1 MSKFCH
7 LHLHTQYSLLD
18 GFAKIDKLMDR
29 AKELNMDSVAITDH
43 GVMFGAVD
51 FYKTAKKKGVKPI
64 IGCEVYVSFRS
75 RFDRENIDKKSYH
88 LILLAKDNLGYQNLI
103 KIVSTGF
110 VEGFYYKPR
119 VDYEILEKYSEGII
133 ALSACLAGEI
143 PQRLMEGKY
152 EDAKKA
158 AIRLNNLFGQD
169 NFYLELQ
176 DHNIPEQAKVNM
188 YIQKLSK
195 ETGIPMVATND
206 VHYLEKDD
214 WKTHEIL
221 MCIQTGKTLQD
232 EHRMEFQT
240 NEFYL
245 KSPEEMEDLFKGYNG
260 ALENTVK
267 IAERCNVSF
276 DFDTIH
282 LPEYKLEEAKS
293 PSEFL
298 RELCYNGLKKRY
310 PNPSQEILDR
320 LEFELNV
327 IEKMGYVAYFL
338 IVWDFIYFAKSND
351 IMVGPGRGSAA
362 GSIVAYTLEIT
373 DVDPM
378 EYSLLFERFL
388 NPDRISMPD
397 VDIDFC
403 YEKRELVI
411 DYVKRKYGED
421 HVAQIITFGTL
432 GARASI
438 RDVGR
443 VLGISYQDVDKVAK
457 EIPFA
462 IGMTID
468 KALDTNPNLKKIY
481 TSSEQIKELIDISRN
496 VEGLPRHAST
506 HAAGVVISKA
516 PVDNYVPLYMHQN
529 SVTTQFPMTTL
540 EELGLLKM
548 DFLGLRTLT
557 VIQDSIKLIKENHD
571 IVIDFSKIKYDDN
584 SVYETISNGNTLG
597 IFQLES
603 AGMRQ
608 FLKELKPDTFEEI
621 IAGISL
627 YRPGPMESIPVYIK
641 NKNNHDEV
649 EYIHEKLK
657 PILEVTNGILVYQEQ
672 VMQVV
677 RELAGYSYARADLVR
692 KAMSKKKMSVME
704 EEREYFVNGKLDSDG
719 NIEIQGCIR
728 NGISKEAANEIY
740 DNMIDFAKYAFNK
753 SHAACYAVLAYQTA
767 YLKTHYKVEFMTALM
782 TSVMGNT
789 DKVVQYIRECDELGI
804 EVLPPDV
811 NKSVRIFSVENGNI
825 RFAMSAIKNVGE
837 NAVDTIVEERR
848 KHGSYKS
855 LQNFIKR
862 VSGQDINKR
871 LVESLFKAG
880 AFDSINSNRAML
892 IANFEKLW
900 DSTNNERKNNIAG
913 QVSLFDTVEELD
925 ESVEMTEVLDFN
937 QRERLSMEKEV
948 LGLYI
953 TGHPLKDYTEKLK
966 RLASHNTAMLKE
978 MQENYEQYQYEDNS
992 MVIVGGII
1000 ADKVYKTT
1008 RTKEM
1013 MAFLTLEDEFGSLE
1027 VIVFPKVLNAFS
1039 NLVNEDE
1046 VVTVKGR
1053 LQLKEDEMPKII
1065 AMEIKPLDYESLDN
1079 NISKK
1084 IYLRIPSIGSP
1095 IIKAIEKIIIQN
1107 PGNDE
1112 VIYFDDLKKKPFS
1125 SERYNK
1131 MLYTEEV
1138 RQELIK
1144 LIGNDNIVV
1153 K

>member
-1 MSKFCH
+1 M
-7 LHLHTQYSLLD
+7 
-18 GFAKIDKLMDR
+18 DKV
-29 AKELNMDSVAITDH
+29 KELGMDSVAITDH
-43 GVMFGAVD
+43 GVMFGVID
-51 FYKTAKKKGVKPI
+51 FYKTAKQKGVKPI

-88 LILLAKDNLGYQNLI
+88 LILLAKDNVGYQNLI
-103 KIVSTGF
+103 KIVSLGF

-119 VDYEILEKYSEGII
+119 VDYDVLEKYSEGII

-152 EDAKKA
+152 DEAKKA
-158 AIRLNNLFGQD
+158 AQKFNKMFGQD

-195 ETGIPMVATND
+195 ETGIPMAATND

-245 KSPEEMEDLFKGYNG
+245 KSPDEMEDLFKGYEG

-267 IAERCNVSF
+267 IAQRCDVSF

-282 LPEYKLEEAKS
+282 LPEYKVEGSKT

-298 RELCYNGLKKRY
+298 RELCYKGFKKRY
-310 PNPSQEILDR
+310 KNPSQEIIDR
-320 LEFELNV
+320 LEFELGV

-338 IVWDFIYFAKSND
+338 IVWDFIYFAKNND

-373 DVDPM
+373 DVDPI

-411 DYVKRKYGED
+411 DYVKQKYGED

-468 KALDTNPNLKKIY
+468 KALDTNPNLKKLY

-529 SVTTQFPMTTL
+529 SITTQFPMTTL

-557 VIQDSIKLIKENHD
+557 VIQNAIKLISENHNKD
-571 IVIDFSKIKYDDN
+571 IDFSSMKYDDAK
-584 SVYETISNGNTLG
+584 VYEMISNGDTLG

-608 FLKELKPDTFEEI
+608 FLKELKPDDFEEI

-641 NKNNHDEV
+641 NKNNPDEIG
-649 EYIHEKLK
+649 YIHEKLR
-657 PILEVTNGILVYQEQ
+657 PILDVTNGILVYQEQ

-692 KAMSKKKMSVME
+692 KAMSKKT
-704 EEREYFVNGKLDSDG
+704 D
-719 NIEIQGCIR
+719 R
-728 NGISKEAANEIY
+728 NCHFGF
-740 DNMIDFAKYAFNK
+740 FA
-753 SHAACYAVLAYQTA
+753 
-767 YLKTHYKVEFMTALM
+767 
-782 TSVMGNT
+782 
-789 DKVVQYIRECDELGI
+789 
-804 EVLPPDV
+804 
-811 NKSVRIFSVENGNI
+811 
-825 RFAMSAIKNVGE
+825 
-837 NAVDTIVEERR
+837 
-848 KHGSYKS
+848 
-855 LQNFIKR
+855 
-862 VSGQDINKR
+862 VSGQ
-871 LVESLFKAG
+871 
-880 AFDSINSNRAML
+880 NS
-892 IANFEKLW
+892 
-900 DSTNNERKNNIAG
+900 
-913 QVSLFDTVEELD
+913 
-925 ESVEMTEVLDFN
+925 
-937 QRERLSMEKEV
+937 
-948 LGLYI
+948 
-953 TGHPLKDYTEKLK
+953 
-966 RLASHNTAMLKE
+966 
-978 MQENYEQYQYEDNS
+978 
-992 MVIVGGII
+992 
-1000 ADKVYKTT
+1000 
-1008 RTKEM
+1008 
-1013 MAFLTLEDEFGSLE
+1013 
-1027 VIVFPKVLNAFS
+1027 VFPPNYDCFR
-1039 NLVNEDE
+1039 
-1046 VVTVKGR
+1046 T
-1053 LQLKEDEMPKII
+1053 P
-1065 AMEIKPLDYESLDN
+1065 N
-1079 NISKK
+1079 N
-1084 IYLRIPSIGSP
+1084 
-1095 IIKAIEKIIIQN
+1095 
-1107 PGNDE
+1107 
-1112 VIYFDDLKKKPFS
+1112 
-1125 SERYNK
+1125 
-1131 MLYTEEV
+1131 
-1138 RQELIK
+1138 
-1144 LIGNDNIVV
+1144 
-1153 K
+1153 

>member
-18 GFAKIDKLMDR
+18 GFAKTDKLMDR
-29 AKELNMDSVAITDH
+29 VKELGMDSVAITDH
-43 GVMFGAVD
+43 GVMFGEVD
-51 FYKTAKKKGVKPI
+51 FYKKAKSKGVRPI

-75 RFDRENIDKKSYH
+75 RHDKENIDKRSYH
-88 LILLAKDNLGYQNLI
+88 LILLAKDNVGYQNLI
-103 KIVSTGF
+103 KLVSTGF

-119 VDYEILEKYSEGII
+119 VDYEILERHSEGII

-152 EDAKKA
+152 QEAKA
-158 AIRLNNLFGQD
+158 AAQRLEKVFGKD

-176 DHNIPEQAKVNM
+176 DHEIPEQAKVNM
-188 YIQKLSK
+188 YIQKMSK

-206 VHYLEKDD
+206 VHYLERED

-232 EHRMEFQT
+232 EHRMEFKT
-240 NEFYL
+240 TEFYL
-245 KSPEEMEDLFKGYNG
+245 KSPEEMEDLFKGYEG
-260 ALENTVK
+260 AIENTMK
-267 IAERCNVSF
+267 IAKRCSVEF

-282 LPEYKLEEAKS
+282 LPEYKVEEGKT
-293 PSEFL
+293 PSGFL
-298 RELCYNGLKKRY
+298 RELCYKGLEKRY
-310 PNPSQEILDR
+310 KNPTKEVLDR
-320 LEFELNV
+320 LEFELGV

-373 DVDPM
+373 DVDPI

-388 NPDRISMPD
+388 NPERISMPD

-403 YEKRELVI
+403 YEKREKVI
-411 DYVKRKYGED
+411 EYVKQKYHDD

-443 VLGISYQDVDKVAK
+443 VLGVSYQEVDKVAK

-468 KALDTNPNLKKIY
+468 KALEVNSGLKKLY
-481 TSSEQIKELIDISRN
+481 NSSTEIKELIDIARN

-506 HAAGVVISKA
+506 HAAGVVISKE
-516 PVDNYVPLYMHQN
+516 PVDTYVPLYMHQN
-529 SVTTQFPMTTL
+529 SITTQFPMTTL

-557 VIQDSIKLIKENHD
+557 VIQNTVKLVKANYD
-571 IVIDFSKIKYDDN
+571 IDIELSGMKYDDPG
-584 SVYETISNGNTLG
+584 VYENLSSANTLG
-597 IFQLES
+597 VFQLES

-608 FLKELKPDTFEEI
+608 FLKELKPDDFEEI

-641 NKNNHDEV
+641 NKNNPSEIS
-649 EYIHEKLK
+649 YLHETLK

-677 RELAGYSYARADLVR
+677 RVLGGYSYARADLVR

-704 EEREYFVNGKLDSDG
+704 EEREYFVNGKLDKDG
-719 NIEIQGCIR
+719 NIEITGCIR
-728 NGISKEAANEIY
+728 NGISNEVANKIY

-753 SHAACYAVLAYQTA
+753 SHAACYAVLAYQTS

-782 TSVMGNT
+782 TSIMGNT
-789 DKVVQYIRECDELGI
+789 DKVVLYIKECNDLGI

-811 NKSVRIFSVENGNI
+811 NRSFRTFSVENGNI

-837 NAVDTIVEERR
+837 AAVETIVRER
-848 KHGSYKS
+848 KNNGEFTS

-871 LVESLFKAG
+871 LVDSLFKAG
-880 AFDSINSNRAML
+880 AFDSININRATLM
-892 IANFEKLW
+892 ANFEKIW
-900 DSTNNERKNNIAG
+900 ESTNNERKNNIEG
-913 QVSLFDTVEELD
+913 QVSLFDSVKELESKVEII
-925 ESVEMTEVLDFN
+925 EVADFGT
-937 QRERLSMEKEV
+937 RERLAMEKEV

-953 TGHPLKDYTEKLK
+953 TGHPLKDYSERLK
-966 RLASHNTAMLKE
+966 RIASHNTLMFKE

-992 MVIVGGII
+992 MVIIGGLI
-1000 ADKVYKTT
+1000 ADKTYKTT
-1008 RTKEM
+1008 RSKDM
-1013 MAFLTLEDEFGSLE
+1013 MVFLTLEDEFGTLE
-1027 VIVFPKVLNAFS
+1027 VVVFPKILNACKTS
-1039 NLVNEDE
+1039 LNKDDVIII
-1046 VVTVKGR
+1046 KGR
-1053 LQLKEDEMPKII
+1053 LQLKEDDVAKII
-1065 AMEIKPLDYESLDN
+1065 AMEIDDLDN
-1079 NISKK
+1079 RLDPKT
-1084 IYLRIPSIGSP
+1084 IYVRVETMDAPVVRE
-1095 IIKAIEKIIIQN
+1095 IEKIVVKN
-1107 PGNDE
+1107 PGKNE
-1112 VIYFDDLKKKPFS
+1112 IKYFDS
-1125 SERYNK
+1125 SSNKSFVSNRYSKIEYN
-1131 MLYTEEV
+1131 EEV
-1138 RQELIK
+1138 LSELK
-1144 LIGNDNIVV
+1144 NLIGKENLVV

>member
-1 MSKFCH
+1 MSRFCH

-18 GFAKIDKLMDR
+18 GFSKIENLMDKV
-29 AKELNMDSVAITDH
+29 KELGMDSVAITDH
-43 GVMFGAVD
+43 GVMFGVVD
-51 FYKTAKKKGVKPI
+51 FYKKAKKKGINPI

-75 RFDRENIDKKSYH
+75 RHDRENIDKKSYH
-88 LILLAKDNLGYQNLI
+88 LILLAENNEGYQNLI
-103 KIVSTGF
+103 KIVSAGF

-119 VDYEILEKYSEGII
+119 VDYEILKKYSKGII

-152 EDAKKA
+152 PEAKLA
-158 AIRLNNLFGQD
+158 AERLSELFGRD

-176 DHNIPEQAKVNM
+176 DHDIPEQARVNM
-188 YIQKLSK
+188 YIQKLSR

-206 VHYLEKDD
+206 VHYLTKED

-232 EHRMEFQT
+232 EHRMEFKT

-245 KSPEEMEDLFKGYNG
+245 KSPDEMEDLFKGYEG

-267 IAERCNVSF
+267 IAQRCRVDF

-282 LPEYKLEEAKS
+282 LPEYKVEDGKT

-298 RELCYNGLKKRY
+298 RELCYKGLKKRY
-310 PNPSQEILDR
+310 PQPSQEVIDR
-320 LEFELNV
+320 LEFELGV

-338 IVWDFIYFAKSND
+338 IVWDFIYYAKSND

-373 DVDPM
+373 DVDPI

-403 YEKRELVI
+403 YEKREQVI
-411 DYVKRKYGED
+411 DYVKQKYHDD

-443 VLGISYQDVDKVAK
+443 VLGVSYQDVDKVAK

-462 IGMTID
+462 IGMTIE
-468 KALDTNPNLKKIY
+468 KALEVNPNLRKLY
-481 TSSEQIKELIDISRN
+481 ESSSEIKELIDISKS

-506 HAAGVVISKA
+506 HAAGVVISKDS
-516 PVDNYVPLYMHQN
+516 VDSYVPLYMHQN

-557 VIQDSIKLIKENHD
+557 VIQDSLKMIKANHGRD
-571 IVIDFSKIKYDDN
+571 IVFSEMKYDDPL
-584 SVYETISNGNTLG
+584 VYENLSAANTLG
-597 IFQLES
+597 VFQLES
-603 AGMRQ
+603 GGMRQ
-608 FLKELKPDTFEEI
+608 FLKELRPDDFEEI

-627 YRPGPMESIPVYIK
+627 YRPGPMESIPLYIK
-641 NKNNHDEV
+641 NKNNPDQI
-649 EYIHEKLK
+649 EYIHEKLR

-677 RELAGYSYARADLVR
+677 RELGGYSYARADLVR
-692 KAMSKKKMSVME
+692 KAMSKKKMDVME
-704 EEREYFVNGKLDSDG
+704 EEREYFVNGKLDSEG
-719 NIEIQGCIR
+719 NVEISGCVR
-728 NGISKEAANEIY
+728 NGIPASSANKIY

-753 SHAACYAVLAYQTA
+753 SHAACYAVLAYQTS

-782 TSVMGNT
+782 TSIMGNT
-789 DKVVQYIRECDELGI
+789 DKVVQYIKECNELGI
-804 EVLPPDV
+804 QVLPPDV
-811 NKSVRIFSVENGNI
+811 NRSMKAFSVENGNI

-837 NAVDTIVEERR
+837 NAVETIVSERE
-848 KHGSYKS
+848 KGGEFTS
-855 LQNFIKR
+855 LQNFVKR
-862 VSGQDINKR
+862 VSGQDVNKR

-880 AFDSINSNRAML
+880 AFDSVNPNRATLM
-892 IANFEKLW
+892 ANFEKIW
-900 DSTNNERKNNIAG
+900 DSTNNERRNNIEG
-913 QVSLFDTVEELD
+913 QVSLFDSMQEPSSTVD
-925 ESVEMTEVLDFN
+925 IVEVADFGTKD
-937 QRERLSMEKEV
+937 RLAMEKEV

-953 TGHPLKDYTEKLK
+953 SGHPLSDYTEKLK
-966 RLASHNTAMLKE
+966 RIASHNTLMFKE
-978 MQENYEQYQYEDNS
+978 MQEDYEQYQYEDNS
-992 MVIVGGII
+992 MVVVGGLISE
-1000 ADKVYKTT
+1000 KTYKTT
-1008 RTKEM
+1008 KTKEM
-1013 MAFLTLEDEFGSLE
+1013 MLFMTLEDEYGTVE
-1027 VIVFPKVLNAFS
+1027 VVVFPKVLNSCAAS
-1039 NLVNEDE
+1039 LEKDS

-1053 LQLKEDEMPKII
+1053 LQLKEDDEAKII
-1065 AMEIKPLDYESLDN
+1065 AMKIESLSESRESRTLYLRVNSIDDPVVREIEKVVIKN
-1079 NISKK
+1079 PGGDSVKFFDASSKK
-1084 IYLRIPSIGSP
+1084 SF
-1095 IIKAIEKIIIQN
+1095 
-1107 PGNDE
+1107 
-1112 VIYFDDLKKKPFS
+1112 V
-1125 SERYNK
+1125 SERYS
-1131 MLYTEEV
+1131 YISYSEDIAD
-1138 RQELIK
+1138 QISG
-1144 LIGNDNIVV
+1144 LIGRDNVV
-1153 K
+1153 LK

>member
-7 LHLHTQYSLLD
+7 LHLHSQYSLLD
-18 GFAKIDKLMDR
+18 GFSKIDKLMDR
-29 AKELNMDSVAITDH
+29 VKELGMDSVAITDH
-43 GVMFGAVD
+43 GVMFGVID
-51 FYKTAKKKGVKPI
+51 FYKTAQKKGVKPI

-88 LILLAKDNLGYQNLI
+88 LILLAKDNVGYQNLI
-103 KIVSTGF
+103 KIVSLGF

-119 VDYEILEKYSEGII
+119 VDYDVLERYSEGII

-152 EDAKKA
+152 DEAKKA
-158 AIRLNNLFGQD
+158 AQKFNKMFGQD

-195 ETGIPMVATND
+195 ETGIPMAATND

-245 KSPEEMEDLFKGYNG
+245 KSPEEMEDLFKGYEG

-267 IAERCNVSF
+267 IAQRCDVSF

-282 LPEYKLEEAKS
+282 LPEYKVEGSKT

-298 RELCYNGLKKRY
+298 RELCYKGFKKRY
-310 PNPSQEILDR
+310 TNPSQEIIDR
-320 LEFELNV
+320 LEFELGV

-373 DVDPM
+373 DVDPI

-411 DYVKRKYGED
+411 DYVKQKYGED

-468 KALDTNPNLKKIY
+468 KALDTNPNLKKLY

-529 SVTTQFPMTTL
+529 SITTQFPMTTL

-557 VIQDSIKLIKENHD
+557 VIQNAIKLISENHNKD
-571 IVIDFSKIKYDDN
+571 IDFSSMKYDDAK
-584 SVYETISNGNTLG
+584 VYEMISNGDTLG

-608 FLKELKPDTFEEI
+608 FLKELKPDDFEEI

-641 NKNNHDEV
+641 NKNNPDEIV
-649 EYIHEKLK
+649 YIHEKLRS
-657 PILEVTNGILVYQEQ
+657 ILDVTNGILVYQEQ

-704 EEREYFVNGKLDSDG
+704 EEREYFVNGKLDSAG
-719 NIEIQGCIR
+719 NIEIQGCVR
-728 NGISKEAANEIY
+728 NGISKEAANQIY

-789 DKVVQYIRECDELGI
+789 DKVVQYIRECSDLDI
-804 EVLPPDV
+804 EVLAPDV
-811 NKSVRIFSVENGNI
+811 NSSIRTFSVENGNI

-837 NAVDTIVEERR
+837 NAVDFIVGERK
-848 KHGSYKS
+848 KHGKYKS

-862 VSGQDINKR
+862 VSGQDVNKR

-892 IANFEKLW
+892 MANFEKIW

-913 QVSLFDTVEELD
+913 QVSLFDTVEEMD
-925 ESVEMTEVLDFN
+925 ETIDMTVVSDFN
-937 QRERLSMEKEV
+937 QRERLAMEKEV

-953 TGHPLKDYTEKLK
+953 TGHPLKDYAEKLK
-966 RLASHNTAMLKE
+966 RVASHNTIMLKE

-1000 ADKVYKTT
+1000 SEKVYKTT

-1013 MAFLTLEDEFGSLE
+1013 MAFITLEDEYGTIE
-1027 VIVFPKVLNAFS
+1027 TIVFPKVLNAFS

-1053 LQLKEDEMPKII
+1053 LQLKEDDMPKII
-1065 AMEIKPLDYESLDN
+1065 AMEIKRLDEN
-1079 NISKK
+1079 VIPRK
-1084 IYLRIPSIGSP
+1084 IYLKIPSMDSFEL
-1095 IIKAIEKIIIQN
+1095 KSIEKIIVNN

-1112 VIYFDDLKKKPFS
+1112 VIYFDASKRKSFI
-1125 SERYNK
+1125 SEKYNK
-1131 MLYTEEV
+1131 LFFTEEV
-1138 RQELIK
+1138 SQAIIN
-1144 LIGNDNIVV
+1144 LIGKDNIVV

>member
-18 GFAKIDKLMDR
+18 GFSKIDKLMDKV
-29 AKELNMDSVAITDH
+29 KELNMDSVAITDH
-43 GVMFGAVD
+43 GVMFGAID

-88 LILLAKDNLGYQNLI
+88 LILLAKDNIGYQNLI
-103 KIVSTGF
+103 KIVSLGF

-119 VDYEILEKYSEGII
+119 VDFEVLEKYSEGII

-143 PQRLMEGKY
+143 PQRLMEGRY
-152 EDAKKA
+152 EEAKLA
-158 AIRLNNLFGQD
+158 ALKLNNIFGAE

-188 YIQKLSK
+188 YIQKLSR

-267 IAERCNVSF
+267 IADACNVTF

-282 LPEYKLEEAKS
+282 LPEYKVEEDKT
-293 PSEFL
+293 PSEYL
-298 RELCYNGLKKRY
+298 RELCYKGLKKRFKE
-310 PNPSQEILDR
+310 PSQEVIDR

-373 DVDPM
+373 DVNPI

-462 IGMTID
+462 LGMTID
-468 KALDTNPNLKKIY
+468 KALDTNPNLKKLY
-481 TSSEQIKELIDISRN
+481 LANEQIRELIDISRN

-529 SVTTQFPMTTL
+529 SITTQFPMTTL

-557 VIQDSIKLIKENHD
+557 VIQDTIKLVKENHNID
-571 IVIDFSKIKYDDN
+571 IDFSNVKYDDKK
-584 SVYETISNGNTLG
+584 VYETISNGDTLG

-608 FLKELKPDTFEEI
+608 FLKELKPDDFEEI

-641 NKNNHDEV
+641 NKNNPDHIV
-649 EYIHEKLK
+649 YVHEKLK
-657 PILEVTNGILVYQEQ
+657 PILDVTNGILVYQEQ

-704 EEREYFVNGKLDSDG
+704 EEREYFVNGKLDNEG
-719 NIEIQGCIR
+719 NIEIQGCVR
-728 NGISKEAANEIY
+728 NGISKDAANEIY

-767 YLKTHYKVEFMTALM
+767 YLKAHYKVEFMAALM

-789 DKVVQYIRECDELGI
+789 DKVVQYIRECNDLNI

-811 NKSVRIFSVENGNI
+811 NSSVRIFSVENGNI

-837 NAVDTIVEERR
+837 NAVNSIVEERR
-848 KHGSYKS
+848 KNGNYKS

-862 VSGQDINKR
+862 VSGQDVNKR

-880 AFDSINSNRAML
+880 AFDSLNLNRAML
-892 IANFEKLW
+892 MANFEKIW
-900 DSTNNERKNNIAG
+900 DSTNNERKNNIEG
-913 QVSLFDTVEELD
+913 QVSLFDTVENLE
-925 ESVEMTEVLDFN
+925 ENTEMVYVSDFS
-937 QRERLSMEKEV
+937 QRERLAMEKEV

-966 RLASHNTAMLKE
+966 RLASHNTAVLKE
-978 MQENYEQYQYEDNS
+978 MQENYEQYQYEDNR
-992 MVIVGGII
+992 MIIVGGII
-1000 ADKVYKTT
+1000 SEKVYKTT

-1013 MAFLTLEDEFGSLE
+1013 MSFLTLEDEFGTIE

-1039 NLVNEDE
+1039 NVVNEDE

-1053 LQLKEDEMPKII
+1053 LQLKEDDMPKII
-1065 AMEIKPLDYESLDN
+1065 AMEIRSLDYDITSLD
-1079 NISKK
+1079 IPKK
-1084 IYLRIPSIGSP
+1084 IYIKIPSINNP
-1095 IIKAIEKIIIQN
+1095 IVKEIEKIILKN
-1107 PGNDE
+1107 PGNDN
-1112 VIYFDDLKKKPFS
+1112 VVYFDS
-1125 SERYNK
+1125 SQRQSFTAERLNK
-1131 MLYTEEV
+1131 VFYTPQVEE
-1138 RQELIK
+1138 ELTK
-1144 LIGNDNIVV
+1144 LIGKDNIVV